1 RRGVRLLLLGGGGLL
16 LLELL
21 DTRGISLFPFTRS
34 VRVGGYLLLALLF
47 LRFSRRCPAPSEQRS
62 TAGSWASS
70 LVRGHRVLFLLGML
84 FLIAPITEAAWKRE
98 LEPLRPF
105 SLSRIETQIR
115 LSRPSGET
123 AGLVRWVRE
132 HTPKGSLFVVPPL
145 DVRFLPFRLTAER
158 GVFITIY
165 DINQLAFDVAVYPE
179 GHRRLT
185 RIGVRPVGWHQIGAD
200 FYDEIPLRV
209 LIRLRDEAGVDYF
222 VAHSGRIPPALRRVR
237 PSYADAHFTLY
248 DLRHLP
254 ENGEGEPR

>member
-1 RRGVRLLLLGGGGLL
+1 M
-16 LLELL
+16 
-21 DTRGISLFPFTRS
+21 
-34 VRVGGYLLLALLF
+34 
-47 LRFSRRCPAPSEQRS
+47 
-62 TAGSWASS
+62 
-70 LVRGHRVLFLLGML
+70 LFLLGVL
-84 FLIAPITEAAWKRE
+84 FLMAPLTEAAWKRE
-98 LEPLRPF
+98 VAPLRPF

-165 DINQLAFDVAVYPE
+165 DINQLAFDVAVYPQ

-185 RIGVRPVGWHQIGAD
+185 RIGVRPIGRHQIEGD
-200 FYDEIPLRV
+200 FYDAIPLRV
-209 LIRLRDEAGVDYF
+209 LERLRDESGVDYF
-222 VAHSGRIPPALRRVR
+222 VARSGRIPPALRRVR

-248 DLRHLP
+248 DLRRLP
-254 ENGEGEPR
+254 ENGEGQPR